1 MAQAVPHKLNLEENP
16 LPLPGRFKRTKFPS
30 TEGTTHNGRQSH
42 ILLPNGRNMYLN
54 CKNSWL
60 NFTVQCTITGTNL
73 PTAVIP
79 SNPDTGT
86 ITYTNEDALAV
97 DPMGLVSCIQRIT
110 VTNNKLP
117 IFVLNDYNK
126 VHAMLCVAQGHASSQ
141 GVRALTGGA
150 TFGGAFI
157 PDNLAPPLANNLEP
171 TRLIKGFGN
180 GEVLTSTGTKFVGPR
195 MGASIP
201 LLGLLGN
208 AQIPLA
214 ELKGEV
220 EIIIDWVEDGRNLIL
235 TAPNTTTDAIAVTGM
250 DVTVTAV
257 DFAVTDVSYDGAVT
271 ILDDAS
277 QLAVQAEN
285 RSRTEPIMWS
295 DKYYY
300 AFGKNIGPVDLGVAT
315 TVKRNDI
322 ISSTRVTSLCAMYL
336 AGFAT
341 PKVNP
346 TGVTTVANKNWESF
360 NVPHIFYDKI
370 RYRIGGIEHPKQLVD
385 SVPQMVQNTVACS
398 SNNDPSIVT
407 GLMKHPLTTNNWK
420 PEQTAW
426 STGTNSA
433 PASLSTAYRFVN
445 RGLCGINF
453 EAFPDMYSISGL
465 DASSVDTEC
474 EYEIIGNNTA
484 TYAQSIRA
492 IWLAVYDVV
501 YVIEDGQIR
510 KAK

>member
-1 MAQAVPHKLNLEENP
+1 MSQAVPHKLNLEENP
-16 LPLPGRFKRTKFPS
+16 LPLPGRFKRTKFPA
-30 TEGTTHNGRQSH
+30 TEGVTSNGRQSH
-42 ILLPNGRNMYLN
+42 ILLPNGRNYYLN

-60 NFTVQCTITGTNL
+60 NLTIQPTVTGTNL

-79 SNPDTGT
+79 ASGST
-86 ITYTNEDALAV
+86 ITYTNKDVLAV

-126 VHAMLCVAQGHASSQ
+126 VHAMLCVAQGNASTQ

-150 TFGGAFI
+150 TFQGAFI

-171 TRLIKGFGN
+171 TRLIDGFGN
-180 GEVLTSTGTKFVGPR
+180 GEILTSTGTKYVGPR

-235 TAPNTTTDAIAVTGM
+235 TAPKKEEDSIAVSGM

-257 DFAVTDVSYDGAVT
+257 DYTVTEVSYDGAVT

-277 QLAVQAEN
+277 QLAVQEYN
-285 RSRTEPIMWS
+285 KSRTEPIMWS

-315 TVKRNDI
+315 SVRKNDI
-322 ISSTRVTSLCAMYL
+322 ISSTRVTSLCSMYF
-336 AGFAT
+336 AGFCT

-360 NVPHIFYDKI
+360 NVPHIFYDKL

-385 SVPQMVQNTVACS
+385 TVQQMVQNTVACS
-398 SNNDPSIVT
+398 SNNDAAIVS

-420 PEQTAW
+420 PENTAW
-426 STGTNSA
+426 STGTTS
-433 PASLSTAYRFVN
+433 PSDTLSKAYRFVN
-445 RGLCGINF
+445 RGVTGINF
-453 EAFPDMYSISGL
+453 EAFPDTYSISGI

-474 EYEIIGNNTA
+474 EYDIVGNDTA